1 MTTNQYLRIAG
12 AALNQTP
19 FDWNNN
25 RKNILDAIQQAKEEK
40 IKILCLPELCITGYG
55 CEDVFLS
62 EWLPEKA
69 MKELFSILPFCT
81 DIIVSIGLPVRF
93 DGLLYNC
100 ACLIENEKVLG
111 FTAKQFLA
119 NDGVHYEP
127 RWFNA
132 WPAELI
138 EEITISETQYKIGDV
153 LYEVEGI
160 KIGFEICE
168 DAWRPQR
175 PGIRH
180 QQKGANL
187 ILNPSA
193 SHFAFNKSI
202 IRYDLVIGGSKRFD
216 CTYIYADLLG
226 NEAGR
231 MIYDGEV
238 LIAHRGKLIQ
248 RNDRLSFKN
257 VNLVYADINFQSG
270 ETSLTPL
277 VHDDLDKEYEFWE
290 ATSLGLF
297 DYMRKSKSKGF
308 VLSLSGGA
316 DSSACAVMVCEM
328 VKKGLKELGVKEFIS
343 KGGID
348 NLINTETI
356 ITLSF
361 EEQVKRIMNKILV
374 CAYQGTVNSGE
385 ATFQSAEKLCKSI
398 GATFYHWPVDEEV
411 ESYKGKI
418 EKAIGRKLSWETDDI
433 TLQNIQA
440 RSRSPIIWMLA
451 NINHSLLIT
460 TSNRSEGDVGYATMD
475 GDTSGSIAPIA
486 GVDKHFIRSW
496 LLWAE
501 KKMGQSGLRFVN
513 ALTPT
518 AELRPLERTQTDEKD
533 LMPYSILVEIERL
546 AIKERLSPKIVF
558 TKLKEKKLEDSEL
571 LKLHIKKFYQLWTR
585 NQWKRERLAP
595 SFHIDDFNVDPRSW
609 CRFPILSGGFEE
621 ELRELYND

>member
-25 RKNILDAIQQAKEEK
+25 RSNILDAIQQAKEQN
-40 IKILCLPELCITGYG
+40 IKLLCLPELCITGYG

-62 EWLPEKA
+62 EWLPKKA
-69 MKELFSILPFCT
+69 IHELLTIIPFCK
-81 DIIVSIGLPVRF
+81 DIVVSIGLPVLF
-93 DGLLYNC
+93 EGHLYNC
-100 ACLIENEKVLG
+100 ACLIENGKILG

-127 RWFNA
+127 RWFTA

-138 EEITISETQYKIGDV
+138 EEITISGITYNIGDV

-180 QQKGANL
+180 QQKGAQL

-202 IRYDLVIGGSKRFD
+202 IRYDLVIGGSEKFN

-238 LIAHRGKLIQ
+238 LIAHQGKLIQ

-270 ETSLTPL
+270 ETSHAPL
-277 VHDDLDKEYEFWE
+277 AHDDREKEYEFWE

-316 DSSACAVMVCEM
+316 DSSACAVIVSEM
-328 VKKGLKELGVKEFIS
+328 VKKGLKELGAKNFIT
-343 KGGID
+343 KGGITD
-348 NLINTETI
+348 LINFEEI
-356 ITLSF
+356 SSLPF
-361 EEQVKRIMNKILV
+361 EEQVRHIMNKILV
-374 CAYQGTVNSGE
+374 CAYQGTTNSGND
-385 ATFQSAEKLCKSI
+385 TFKSAEELAKSI
-398 GATFYHWPVDEEV
+398 GANFYHWPINEEV
-411 ESYKGKI
+411 KSYTEKI
-418 EKAIGRKLSWETDDI
+418 ENAIGRKLSWETDDI

-451 NINHSLLIT
+451 NINRALLIT

-486 GVDKHFIRSW
+486 GIDKHFIRNW

-501 KKMGQSGLRFVN
+501 KKMGQSGLRLVN

-518 AELRPLERTQTDEKD
+518 AELRPIERTQTDEKD

-546 AIKERLSPKIVF
+546 AIKERKSPKVVF
-558 TKLKEKKLEDSEL
+558 EELKKKNIEDSEL
-571 LKLHIKKFYQLWTR
+571 LRFYIKRFYTLWTR
-585 NQWKRERLAP
+585 NQWKRERIAP

-621 ELRELYND
+621 ELKEF

>member
-1 MTTNQYLRIAG
+1 MATNQYLRIAG

-19 FDWNNN
+19 FDWENN
-25 RKNILDAIQQAKEEK
+25 RNNILDAIQQAKEK
-40 IKILCLPELCITGYG
+40 KVKILCLPELCITGYG

-69 MKELFSILPFCT
+69 MEELHTILPFCK
-81 DIIVSIGLPVRF
+81 DIIVSIGLPVRYE
-93 DGLLYNC
+93 GLLYNC
-100 ACLIENEKVLG
+100 ACLIENGKLLG

-127 RWFNA
+127 RWFTA

-138 EEITISETQYKIGDV
+138 EEITVKGAVYNIGDV
-153 LYEVEGI
+153 LYNVGGI

-168 DAWRPQR
+168 DAWRPLR

-180 QQKGANL
+180 QQKGAQL

-193 SHFAFNKSI
+193 SHFSFNKSV
-202 IRYDLVIGGSKRFD
+202 IRYDLVIGGSKKFD
-216 CTYIYADLLG
+216 CTYIYTDLLG
-226 NEAGR
+226 NESGR
-231 MIYDGEV
+231 TIYDGEV
-238 LIAHRGKLIQ
+238 LIAHKGKLIQ

-257 VNLVYADINFQSG
+257 INLIHADINFFNN
-270 ETSLTPL
+270 ETSHEPL
-277 VHDDLDKEYEFWE
+277 MNDDREKEYEFWE
-290 ATSLGLF
+290 ATSLGLY

-328 VKKGLKELGVKEFIS
+328 VKKGLKELGTEKFIT
-343 KGGID
+343 KGGIE
-348 NLINTETI
+348 NLINPGDI
-356 ITLSF
+356 ILLPF
-361 EEQVKRIMNKILV
+361 DEQVKRIMNKILI

-385 ATFQSAEKLCKSI
+385 ETFRSAEELSRSI
-398 GATFYHWPVDEEV
+398 GATFYHWPVNEEV
-411 ESYKGKI
+411 KSYTEKI
-418 EKAIGRKLSWETDDI
+418 EKAIGRKLTWESDDI

-451 NINHSLLIT
+451 NINHALLIT

-486 GVDKHFIRSW
+486 GVDKHFIRNW
-496 LLWAE
+496 LIWAE
-501 KKMGQSGLRFVN
+501 KTMGQSGLHLVN

-518 AELRPLERTQTDEKD
+518 AELRPTERTQTDEKD
-533 LMPYSILVEIERL
+533 LMPYSVLVEIERL
-546 AIKERLSPKIVF
+546 AIKERKSPKMVF
-558 TKLKEKKLEDSEL
+558 QILKEKKLEDMEL
-571 LKLHIKKFYQLWTR
+571 LRLHIKKFYQLWTR
-585 NQWKRERLAP
+585 NQWKRERIAP

-609 CRFPILSGGFEE
+609 CRFPILSGGYEE
-621 ELRELYND
+621 ELKEL

>member
-1 MTTNQYLRIAG
+1 MTKDSFTRIAG

-25 RKNILDAIQQAKEEK
+25 RKNILEAIRKAKSEN
-40 IKILCLPELCITGYG
+40 IQLLCLPELCITGYG

-62 EWLPEKA
+62 HWLPDKA
-69 MKELFSILPFCT
+69 MEELLSIVPHCT

-93 DGLLYNC
+93 ENNLYNC
-100 ACLIENEKVLG
+100 ACMVENGKILG

-119 NDGVHYEP
+119 NEGVHYEP
-127 RWFNA
+127 RWFTP

-138 EEITISETQYKIGDV
+138 EDIVVAGISYKIGDV
-153 LYEVEGI
+153 LYDVAGI
-160 KIGFEICE
+160 RVGFEICE
-168 DAWRPQR
+168 DAWRPLR

-180 QQKGANL
+180 QQKGAKL

-193 SHFAFNKSI
+193 SHFAFNKSM
-202 IRYDLVIGGSKRFD
+202 IRYDLVIGGSGRFD
-216 CTYIYADLLG
+216 CTYIYSNLLG

-238 LIAHRGKLIQ
+238 LVAHKGKLIQ

-257 VNLVYADINFQSG
+257 VNLVYADINFNSG
-270 ETSLTPL
+270 EAKNAPLT
-277 VHDDLDKEYEFWE
+277 HDDLEKEYEFWE
-290 ATSLGLF
+290 ATSLGLY

-316 DSSACAVMVCEM
+316 DSSACAVMVGEM
-328 VKKGLKELGVKEFIS
+328 VKKGVKELGAEEFLK
-343 KGGID
+343 KGGIQE
-348 NLINTETI
+348 LISPSELVGI
-356 ITLSF
+356 AF
-361 EEQVKRIMNKILV
+361 EEQVKRIMNKILI
-374 CAYQGTVNSGE
+374 CAYQGTQNSSDD
-385 ATFQSAEKLCKSI
+385 TFNSAKELAKSL
-398 GATFYHWPVDEEV
+398 GATFYQWPVDEEV
-411 ESYKGKI
+411 KSYTSKV

-451 NINHSLLIT
+451 NINRALLIT

-496 LLWAE
+496 LIWAE

-546 AIKERLSPKIVF
+546 AIKEKKSPKVVF
-558 TKLKEKKLEDSEL
+558 EILKKKNLEEAEV
-571 LKLHIKKFYQLWTR
+571 LKGYIKKFYTLWTR
-585 NQWKRERLAP
+585 NQWKRERIAP

-621 ELRELYND
+621 ELKEL

>member
-1 MTTNQYLRIAG
+1 MTTDNYTRIAG

-19 FDWNNN
+19 FDWKNN
-25 RKNILDAIQQAKEEK
+25 RKNILDAIEEAKKENV
-40 IKILCLPELCITGYG
+40 IILCLPELCITGYG

-69 MKELFSILPFCT
+69 LHELLEIATFCKNIT
-81 DIIVSIGLPVRF
+81 VSIGLPIRF
-93 DGLLYNC
+93 EGLLYNC
-100 ACLIENEKVLG
+100 ACLIENEVILG

-127 RWFNA
+127 RWFTP

-138 EEITISETQYKIGDV
+138 EEIKINNSSYKIGDV
-153 LYEVEGI
+153 LYDVQGI

-180 QQKGANL
+180 QQKGAQL

-202 IRYDLVIGGSKRFD
+202 IRYDLVIGGSEKFD
-216 CTYIYADLLG
+216 CAYIYADLLG

-238 LIAHRGKLIQ
+238 LIANKGKLIQ

-257 VNLVYADINFQSG
+257 VNLVFADINFQTG
-270 ETSLTPL
+270 ATSHQPL
-277 VHDDLDKEYEFWE
+277 VHDDLEKEYEFWE
-290 ATSLGLF
+290 ATSLGLY

-328 VKKGLKELGVKEFIS
+328 VKKGVKELGAELFIK
-343 KGGID
+343 KGGIED
-348 NLINTETI
+348 LINPNDI
-356 ITLSF
+356 LSLSF
-361 EEQVKRIMNKILV
+361 EEQVKRIMNKLLI
-374 CAYQGTVNSGE
+374 CAYQGTNNSSDD
-385 ATFQSAEKLCKSI
+385 TFRSAEELAKSI
-398 GATFYHWPVDEEV
+398 GATFYHWPIDEEV
-411 ESYKGKI
+411 SSYTGKI
-418 EKAIGRKLSWETDDI
+418 EKVIGRKLSWETDDI

-440 RSRSPIIWMLA
+440 RTRSPIIWMLA
-451 NINHSLLIT
+451 NISRGLLIT

-496 LLWAE
+496 LIWAE
-501 KKMGQSGLRFVN
+501 KKMGQSGLNYVN
-513 ALTPT
+513 ALAPT

-533 LMPYSILVEIERL
+533 LMPYSVLVEIERL
-546 AIKERLSPKIVF
+546 AIKERKSPKVVF
-558 TKLKEKKLEDSEL
+558 EL
-571 LKLHIKKFYQLWTR
+571 LKNKNIEETELLRIHVKKFFTLWTR

-621 ELRELYND
+621 EMKEF